1 MAFSAVHVLVCISTL
16 NFFLGTSGSGLGHVA
31 ENSIAYLSFERLTAQ
46 ESVVVELEVVSIRV
60 SLGLCP
66 AAQPS

>member
-1 MAFSAVHVLVCISTL
+1 MAFSAVRMLVCISTL
-16 NFFLGTSGSGLGHVA
+16 NLFLGTSGSGLGHVA

-46 ESVVVELEVVSIRV
+46 ESVVELEVVSIRV